1 MPRLIVLTLFAA
13 FAVACVAER
22 PLENKPCPCAV
33 GWTCDLT
40 RQVCVASDSG
50 GQQDLGMCGAICG
63 TPAGAVVTPTS
74 VEDAYAMLEGSWLVC
89 GKWGGGSPGDVIGVE
104 FGPASSEA
112 TAGGSTVGGLFYL
125 LVLGP
130 SGPQRGS
137 GFAYQANY
145 DLSPEGGSY
154 YQLNIHP
161 APNSGYGGSFRY
173 SPCPRELEL
182 QVNYDAP
189 LVLVPIGGS

>member
-1 MPRLIVLTLFAA
+1 MSRLIVLGLFAA
-13 FAVACVAER
+13 FAAACVAER

-40 RQVCVASDSG
+40 RQVCVPNDAG

-63 TPAGAVVTPTS
+63 TPAGAVVDPTS
-74 VEDAYAMLEGSWLVC
+74 LEDAYSMLEGSWLVC
-89 GKWGGGSPGDVIGVE
+89 GKWGGGSPSDVIGVE
-104 FGPASSEA
+104 FGPAS
-112 TAGGSTVGGLFYL
+112 TDGDGGSNLGGLFYL

-130 SGPQRGS
+130 SGPQRGA
-137 GFAYQANY
+137 GFAYQATY
-145 DLSPEGGSY
+145 DLYPEGGSY
-154 YQLNIHP
+154 YQLDIHP

-189 LVLVPIGGS
+189 IVLVPIGGS